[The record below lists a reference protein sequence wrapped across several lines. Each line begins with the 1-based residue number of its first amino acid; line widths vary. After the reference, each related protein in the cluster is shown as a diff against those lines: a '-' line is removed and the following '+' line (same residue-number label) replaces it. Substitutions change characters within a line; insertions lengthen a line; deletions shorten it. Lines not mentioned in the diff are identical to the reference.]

1 VAEVYHRTAAGKVT
15 WVDALT
21 RDEVEAAV
29 ARAGWEWSLSP
40 RGFAPWPPTLLRGIP
55 VTAPSLADTLP
66 SRNKIWDRAT

>member
-29 ARAGWEWSLSP
+29 ARAGWEWSFRL
-40 RGFAPWPPTLLRGIP
+40 AALRLGRRRSC
-55 VTAPSLADTLP
+55 AAF
-66 SRNKIWDRAT
+66 R